1 MKHTCWAVLLGVGMM
16 AGCAFGQTGAVRKGN
31 CDKLDAKGYCVMDA
45 EPVTP
50 QLCHIERSLK
60 AITPSPDPSG
70 WREITDLRIVCAG
83 QAVNSEPQDVPA
95 IQQTDVQPDLCTTC
109 SGPGICTTV
118 ACEFP
123 AKHAVT
129 SWSCAEKS
137 RVLLTDES
145 GGKHCVKFGVSKP

>member
-1 MKHTCWAVLLGVGMM
+1 MKRARWAVLLGVGMM

-45 EPVTP
+45 ESVTP

-83 QAVNSEPQDVPA
+83 RAVNSEPQDVPA
-95 IQQTDVQPDLCTTC
+95 IKGT
-109 SGPGICTTV
+109 S
-118 ACEFP
+118 
-123 AKHAVT
+123 KHPT
-129 SWSCAEKS
+129 WSCADQS
-137 RVLLTDES
+137 RFLLQSVD
-145 GGKHCVKFGVSKP
+145 GKWHCLRF